1 MYRILAGPSNVS
13 LRQLI
18 NRKTINPST
27 LGDIYISQFGGRL
40 TFHKSSYPLQC
51 YNEEYRQV
59 FNAYLSTIL
68 GDIRNIRDGHGKVNY
83 LARKGARIDFARLS
97 VLVTVFVLVAWALW
111 DLDSPIINGTLN
123 MVIMSV
129 AIITK
134 GKKWKLTNDAIQFGN
149 DSIELKH
156 ITGVKLSIPPKKLH
170 FEMEIDTTPDKFLL
184 CDSKLNRLL
193 PIISIIN
200 AHNSNGPIMN
210 PEIGVPAVAENI

>member
-1 MYRILAGPSNVS
+1 MQPQPEILSWWAVSAIVSFFLFILFIIFFSMYRILAGPSNVS

-111 DLDSPIINGTLN
+111 DLD
-123 MVIMSV
+123 
-129 AIITK
+129 
-134 GKKWKLTNDAIQFGN
+134 
-149 DSIELKH
+149 
-156 ITGVKLSIPPKKLH
+156 
-170 FEMEIDTTPDKFLL
+170 
-184 CDSKLNRLL
+184 
-193 PIISIIN
+193 
-200 AHNSNGPIMN
+200 
-210 PEIGVPAVAENI
+210 